1 MSDYTSQTLT
11 SSERILQ
18 ALLQARTQ
26 LEAVEQKKTEP
37 IAIIGMGCRFPGGVQ
52 NPQAYWDLLSNG
64 VDAIA
69 PIPTERWD
77 VNRCYHPDP
86 DAPGKMY
93 VRNGGF
99 IDRVDEFDPEFF
111 GISPREAEGMD
122 PQQRLLLE
130 IAWEALENAGLAPE
144 SLKGS
149 ATGVFVG
156 IGSDDYSR
164 LSVNSGDLNRIDAYS
179 SLGNARSIA
188 VGRVAYV
195 LGLQGPTMQLD
206 TSCSS
211 SLLGIHLACRS
222 LRTGECNLALAGG
235 VNLMLSPVM
244 TISFCKLKA
253 LAPDGR
259 CKTFDAAADG
269 YSRGEGC
276 GVVVLKRLSDAIADG
291 DNILALIRG
300 SAVNHDGKSNG
311 LTAPNGLAQERL
323 IRQALTEARVEP
335 TQIQYVEAHGTGTS
349 LGDPIEVLAL
359 ARALGQGRSPSEALA
374 IGSVKTNFGHL
385 EAAAGVASLMKVV
398 LSLFNRQIPPHLHFQ
413 NPNPHIPW
421 EKLPIVVPKALTPWS
436 AKEGQRFAGV
446 SSFGMSG
453 TNVHIILEAAVRED
467 AGIRGRGDAGKE
479 DKGTRGQGDKGNLSQ
494 TLSASPRLPLSASS
508 SEYLFTISAKNEV
521 ALRQLAQSYQEFL
534 EVQPQISIDDVCY
547 TTNVGRSHFDY
558 RLAIVTES
566 IAQLQQQLA
575 AFNSGSEI
583 TGVLTSPVNST
594 PSKIAFLFAG
604 QGSQQVGMGQE
615 LYATQPTFKAALDK
629 CTEILNPLDVPLL
642 ELLWGNSSHLLN
654 QTAYTQPAIFALE
667 YALYQLWQSWGIQPD
682 AVLGHSVGEYI
693 AACVAGVFSLEDGL
707 KLIVARSRFMQA
719 LPAGGAMAAVLTDKS
734 KLLEVLKLSNES
746 VVIAAYNSPSSFT
759 IAGPVAAVEAVCQ
772 TITAQGGKT
781 QRLSVSHAF
790 HSPLMEP
797 MLGAFATIANTINY
811 HLPQIPLISN
821 LTGQV
826 AGAEIAT
833 PEYWVRHIREAVQF
847 ETSIQTLHQEGYE
860 LFLELSAKPTLLG
873 MARQCF
879 PEPTGVWLP
888 SLRPGQSDSQS
899 LLTSLGQLYVSGAT
913 VNWTGWAG
921 NRPGRKVVLPTYPWQ
936 RQRYWVK
943 SLSGKPTSKLHP
955 LVDKQLRSPL
965 AKQTFFETRFN
976 TELVPFIADHL
987 VYNEIVVPGA
997 SHLSFLLAAAELT
1010 FGQPG
1015 CLVENIVFPKAL
1027 AIAKGKERT
1036 VQLALTPEETGNSL
1050 AAQVLSFE
1058 NPSHTQEQVS
1068 SWIVHAIAQVS
1079 ANDTTLEPV
1088 SWSDIQKRC
1097 HQEIPGADLYQAQWE
1112 RQIELGA
1119 SFRWLKTVWIGERE
1133 ALGCLQAPPAA
1144 FDASEYQLHP
1154 GLIDSCFHLI
1164 LAATGKINGDE
1175 TFIPLSIKQFRFF
1188 QRPSSDLLWC
1198 HARLQHGIESQEDK
1212 RVGDLYLFDDAGRVV
1227 AEVIGFEARK
1237 ASRGVLLNSLQ
1248 SEGRD
1253 CFYQIHWQ
1261 VQEIPSPVNQQAGN
1275 WLIFTDGTESGL
1287 ELARKLEQ
1295 QGHYSIIAEVG
1306 ETYRQLGKQHYQL
1319 DPTQPE
1325 HFRQLLQDIP
1335 SLRGVVHLWG
1345 LAEDLTDSLSLQRL
1359 EDAQTLGCASVLH
1372 LVQALV
1378 QSQQTQPRLWLVTRN
1393 TQAVDDNLEPLQL
1406 SQTPLWGLGRVI
1418 AIEHPEL
1425 RCTRLDLP
1433 LNSTEQQDIQI
1444 LLAELLSA
1452 DKEDQI
1458 AYRQGKRYTARL
1470 EQVRAQ
1476 LTKSPVPVKS
1486 EASYLITGGLG
1497 ALGLEVAEWLAQQGA
1512 KHLVLVSRRSPSTD
1526 AQNAIARLAT
1536 DGVEVTIIT
1545 ADIANSQEVAQCLQQ
1560 IRSSHPPLR
1569 GIIHA
1574 AGVLDDGL
1582 LLQQSW
1588 EKFNRV
1594 MAPKVQGAWNLHTLT
1609 QDLAIDFFVCFS
1621 SIASLIGSVGQ
1632 GNYAAANAFMDALAS
1647 YRQRLGLPG
1656 LTINWGP
1663 WAETGMAANLGSRE
1677 QARLKDQGIVP
1688 INPEQGLQIL
1698 GELLTQQIPQVG
1710 VMSVDWSLFVKQFSV
1725 GTNLQLF
1732 EVLAPT
1738 STQVNERS
1746 QFLKQLEDCPINARQ
1761 QLLTTHVRS
1770 QIAQILGW
1778 NSPEKVEPR
1787 QRLFDLGVDSLM
1799 AIELKNRLESSLG
1812 CSLRTT
1818 LLFDYPTLE
1827 ALVDYLSR
1835 EVLTVESTTAAT
1847 VETPQDD
1854 ELEALLSELEQMSE
1868 FDIQNK
1874 LVNLSHA

>member
-1 MSDYTSQTLT
+1 MSNYTSETLS

-18 ALLQARTQ
+18 ALLDARTQ

-37 IAIIGMGCRFPGGVQ
+37 IAIIGMGCRFPGGVN
-52 NPQAYWDLLSNG
+52 NPQAYWDLLRDG

-69 PIPTERWD
+69 PIPSDRWD

-99 IDRVDEFDPEFF
+99 INEVDEFDPEFF

-130 IAWEALENAGLAPE
+130 VAWEALENAGQPPE

-149 ATGVFVG
+149 STGVFVG

-179 SLGNARSIA
+179 SLGSARSIA

-195 LGLQGPTMQLD
+195 LGLQGPTLQLD

-211 SLLGIHLACRS
+211 SLLGIHLACQS
-222 LRTGECNLALAGG
+222 LRAGECNLALAGG
-235 VNLMLSPVM
+235 VNLMLSPAM

-259 CKTFDAAADG
+259 CKTFDASADG

-276 GVVVLKRLSDAIADG
+276 GVVVLKRLSEAIADG

-323 IRQALTEARVEP
+323 IRQALKEARVEP

-359 ARALGQGRSPSEALA
+359 GRVLGQGRSAEEALA

-398 LSLFNRQIPPHLHFQ
+398 LSLSNRQIPPHLHFQ

-421 EKLPIVVPKALTPWS
+421 GKLPIVVPTALTPWS

-453 TNVHIILEAAVRED
+453 TNVHIILEAAPSEEEQGSRG
-467 AGIRGRGDAGKE
+467 AGEQRRSCS
-479 DKGTRGQGDKGNLSQ
+479 N
-494 TLSASPRLPLSASS
+494 
-508 SEYLFTISAKNEV
+508 LFTVSAKNEV
-521 ALRQLAQSYQEFL
+521 ALRQLTQSYQEFL
-534 EVQPQISIDDVCY
+534 EAQSEISIDDVCY
-547 TTNVGRSHFDY
+547 TANVGRSHFDC
-558 RLAIVTES
+558 RLAITTES
-566 IAQLQQQLA
+566 ISELQQQLA
-575 AFNSGSEI
+575 VFNAGGETAGLLISSVTDI
-583 TGVLTSPVNST
+583 S
-594 PSKIAFLFAG
+594 SKIAFLFAG
-604 QGSQQVGMGQE
+604 QGSQQVGMGRE
-615 LYATQPTFKAALDK
+615 LYATQPIFKAALDK
-629 CTEILNPLDVPLL
+629 CADILTRLDVPLL
-642 ELLWGNSSHLLN
+642 DILWGNSSHLLD
-654 QTAYTQPAIFALE
+654 QTAYTQPAIFAIE
-667 YALYQLWQSWGIQPD
+667 YALDQLWQSWGIQPD

-719 LPAGGAMAAVLTDKS
+719 LPSGGAMSAVLVDKS
-734 KLLEVLKLSNES
+734 KLLEVLNIYKNE
-746 VVIAAYNSPSSFT
+746 VVIAAYNAPGSFT
-759 IAGPVAAVEAVCQ
+759 IAGPVAAVESISQ
-772 TITAQGGKT
+772 TIAAQGGKT

-797 MLGAFATIANTINY
+797 MLGAYATIANTITY
-811 HLPQIPLISN
+811 HQPRIPLIAN
-821 LTGQV
+821 RTGQV

-833 PEYWVRHIREAVQF
+833 PEYWVRHVREAVQF
-847 ETSIQTLHQEGYE
+847 EASIQTLHQEGYE
-860 LFLELSAKPTLLG
+860 LFVELSAKPTLLG
-873 MARQCF
+873 MARQCL
-879 PEPTGVWLP
+879 PESTGVWLP

-899 LLTSLGQLYVSGAT
+899 LLTSLGQLYVSGVT
-913 VNWTGWAG
+913 VDWSGWAS
-921 NRPGRKVVLPTYPWQ
+921 NCSGRKVALPTYPWQ
-936 RQRYWVK
+936 RQRYWLK
-943 SLSGKPTSKLHP
+943 SLSGKPTNKLHP

-965 AKQTFFETRFN
+965 SKQTFFETRFN

-997 SHLSFLLAAAELT
+997 SHLSLLLAAAELT
-1010 FGQPG
+1010 FGKPG
-1015 CLVENIVFPKAL
+1015 CLLENIVFPKAL

-1036 VQLALTPEETGNSL
+1036 VQLALTPEESGNL

-1058 NPSHTQEQVS
+1058 NPSDPQEQV

-1079 ANDTTLEPV
+1079 ANNTTLEAV
-1088 SWSDIQKRC
+1088 SWSEIQKRT
-1097 HQEIPGADLYQAQWE
+1097 HQQIPGADLYQAQWE

-1119 SFRWLKTVWIGERE
+1119 SFRWLNTVWLGERE

-1144 FDASEYQLHP
+1144 FDAAEYQLHP

-1164 LAATGKINGDE
+1164 LAATGTINGDE

-1188 QRPSSDLLWC
+1188 QRPSSDVLWC
-1198 HARLQHGIESQEDK
+1198 HARLQHGTESQEDK
-1212 RVGDLYLFDDAGRVV
+1212 RVGDLYLFDDAGQIV

-1237 ASRGVLLNSLQ
+1237 ASRAVLLNSLQ

-1253 CFYQIHWQ
+1253 SLYQIHWQ
-1261 VQEIPSPVNQQAGN
+1261 LQENVASPVNHEPGN
-1275 WLIFTDGTESGL
+1275 WLIFTDGTENGL
-1287 ELARKLEQ
+1287 ELAQQLEQ
-1295 QGHYSIIAEVG
+1295 QGHYSILAEVG
-1306 ETYRQLGKQHYQL
+1306 EIYHQLGSQHYQL
-1319 DPTQPE
+1319 DPTEPE

-1335 SLRGVVHLWG
+1335 NLDGVIHLWG
-1345 LAEDLTDSLSLQRL
+1345 LAEDTTENLSLQGL
-1359 EDAQTLGCASVLH
+1359 DKAQTLGCASVLH

-1378 QSQQTQPRLWLVTRN
+1378 QSQQQTQPRLWLVTRG
-1393 TQAVDDNLEPLQL
+1393 TQAIDSNLEPLQL
-1406 SQTPLWGLGRVI
+1406 SQTTLWGLGRVI

-1425 RCTRLDLP
+1425 NCTRLDLP
-1433 LNSTEQQDIQI
+1433 LTATEDIQI
-1444 LLAELLSA
+1444 LLAELFST
-1452 DKEDQI
+1452 DTEDQI
-1458 AYRQGKRYTARL
+1458 AYRQGKRYVARL

-1476 LTKSPVPVKS
+1476 FTKSPIPVTS
-1486 EASYLITGGLG
+1486 ESTYLITGGLG
-1497 ALGLEVAEWLAQQGA
+1497 ALGLEVAQWLAQQGA
-1512 KHLVLVSRRSPSTD
+1512 KHLVLVGRRSPSTD

-1536 DGVEVTIIT
+1536 AGVEVTIIT
-1545 ADIANSQEVAQCLQQ
+1545 ADITNPQEVAQCLQQ

-1582 LLQQSW
+1582 LLQQTW
-1588 EKFNRV
+1588 ERFNRV
-1594 MAPKVQGAWNLHTLT
+1594 IAPKLAGAWNLHTLT
-1609 QDLAIDFFVCFS
+1609 QDLPLDFFVCFS

-1632 GNYAAANAFMDALAS
+1632 SNYAAANAFMDALAS
-1647 YRQRLGLPG
+1647 YRRGLGLPG

-1688 INPEQGLQIL
+1688 INPEQGLQVL

-1710 VMSVDWSLFVKQFSV
+1710 VMTIDWSLFVKQFSS
-1725 GTNLQLF
+1725 GTNLKLF

-1738 STQVNERS
+1738 STKVNERS
-1746 QFLKQLEDCPINARQ
+1746 QFLNQLEDSPPNTRQ
-1761 QLLTTHVRS
+1761 QLLATHVRS

-1835 EVLTVESTTAAT
+1835 EVLALESTTAAT
-1847 VETPQDD
+1847 VEIAQDD